1 MPGDREPP
9 TVPVVRPKGS
19 PLPGSDLALRRVAI
33 HAGAAVADVALPAGV
48 PVAVLM
54 PSIVDI
60 LGGRGNECAGELVAR
75 RYRLSRPGA
84 APLGGTLAQNGIQDG
99 EVLVLTDS
107 ADPPPAPRY
116 ADPAEAVAATLDST
130 ARPWSH
136 SRQATRLTGAIAA
149 IALTGIGALALIRN
163 AFSAN
168 VTGATLAV
176 TASAALGALIGA
188 AIAHRTYGDAFA
200 GLALSLIATAFA
212 AVAGCLAVP
221 GAPGLPSVVLGATA
235 AVVASMAA
243 MRASGCGV
251 ITLTAVSCAATIIAA
266 AALAGVI
273 TAAPP
278 RVIGSVSASVSLG
291 LLGVA
296 ARVSIVLAGLS
307 PQRPPAAD
315 LDAKAIRADTCLTS
329 LLAAFASVATVGA
342 VVTVLGGA
350 PRPQHIAVGAL
361 TGAALLLRARSGNGT
376 RRLVFVAC
384 GTVITATTFAVVAAG
399 TPHGAWTAALTAALA
414 AAAMHLG
421 FVAAAISTSPLIR
434 RGVDALEGLTLV
446 AMVPATC
453 WVCGLYSAARGWH
466 LG

>member
-1 MPGDREPP
+1 MPGDPDP
-9 TVPVVRPKGS
+9 HTVPVVRPKGS
-19 PLPGSDLALRRVAI
+19 PLTGSDLGLRRVAI

-60 LGGRGNECAGELVAR
+60 LDGRGKEGAGEPVAR
-75 RYRLSRPGA
+75 RFRLSRPGA

-116 ADPAEAVAATLDST
+116 EDPAEAVAATLDST
-130 ARPWSH
+130 ARTWSH
-136 SRQATRLTGAIAA
+136 PRHATRLAGAIAA
-149 IALTGIGALALIRN
+149 SALTGIGTLALIQN
-163 AFSAN
+163 AFTAN

-176 TASAALGALIGA
+176 TASAALVALLGG

-200 GLALSLIATAFA
+200 CLALSLIATAFA
-212 AVAGCLAVP
+212 AVTGCLAVP
-221 GAPGLPSVVLGATA
+221 GPPGLPSVVLGATLA
-235 AVVASMAA
+235 AVAA
-243 MRASGCGV
+243 LAAVRVSGCGV

-291 LLGVA
+291 LLGMA

-307 PQRPPAAD
+307 PERPPAPD
-315 LDAKAIRADTCLTS
+315 LDAKAIRADTWLTS
-329 LLAAFASVATVGA
+329 LLAAFASVVAVGA
-342 VVTVLGGA
+342 VGTVLGGT
-350 PRPQHIAVGAL
+350 PGPQHIAFGAL
-361 TGAALLLRARSGNGT
+361 TGAALLLRARSGNGS
-376 RRLVFVAC
+376 RRLVFVTC
-384 GTVITATTFAVVAAG
+384 GMIVTATTFAIVASG
-399 TPHGAWTAALTAALA
+399 MPPGAWTAALTAALA

-421 FVAAAISTSPLIR
+421 FVAAAISPSPLIR

-446 AMVPATC
+446 AMVPVTC
-453 WVCGLYSAARGWH
+453 WVCGLYSAVRGWH
-466 LG
+466 PG